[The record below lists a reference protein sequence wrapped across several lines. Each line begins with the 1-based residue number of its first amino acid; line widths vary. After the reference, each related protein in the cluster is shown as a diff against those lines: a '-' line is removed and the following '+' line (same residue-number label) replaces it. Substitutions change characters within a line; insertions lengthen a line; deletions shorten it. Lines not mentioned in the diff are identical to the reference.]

1 MGGAGTQIRLRK
13 GNHSS
18 EDGLYGI
25 LSSYLLA
32 PFYLMKKSAKNANR
46 LSSELVKVNFV
57 LSRTNQTE
65 NYKF

>member
-32 PFYLMKKSAKNANR
+32 PFYLMKKSAKIVFQASLR
-46 LSSELVKVNFV
+46 EKFLFEAAKNF
-57 LSRTNQTE
+57 
-65 NYKF
+65 